1 MAEQLPA
8 PTEERTFPGRR
19 RFLGWVIGGIGGFVA
34 TAVGIP
40 AIGALVGSAAGRQSQ
55 LTVRLGKLADYPV
68 GQPKL
73 AQFTLTR
80 TDGWVRTLESRAV
93 WVVRTGDQVVTAFN
107 GRCTHLGCAYSWT
120 TAEPHSEQFV
130 CPCHD
135 GVFALDGT
143 VAGGP
148 PPRPL
153 DTLPV
158 QVDGETV
165 VITYQD
171 FHLGIPENTSV

>member
-1 MAEQLPA
+1 MAEQLPSA
-8 PTEERTFPGRR
+8 TKELALRGRR
-19 RFLGWVIGGIGGFVA
+19 RFLGWVIGGIGALVA
-34 TAVGIP
+34 AAVGTP
-40 AIGALVGSAAGRQSQ
+40 AIGALVGSTIGRQAE

-80 TDGWVRTLESRAV
+80 TDGWVRTLESRVV
-93 WVVRTGDQVVTAFN
+93 WIVRMSDQAVTAFN
-107 GRCTHLGCAYSWT
+107 GRCTHLGCAYSWR

-135 GVFALDGT
+135 GVFARDGT

-158 QVDGETV
+158 RVDDGTV

-171 FHLGIPENTSV
+171 FHLGIPEKTPV